1 MNLNGG
7 GAPGTA
13 GVPADPGGNGGM
25 HGTGAADADYN
36 TRVRVHRGVLGDTD
50 PLGGV
55 SDLDSRV
62 HRWQNPVARVVIRV
76 GSGDALD

>member
-1 MNLNGG
+1 VN
-7 GAPGTA
+7 A
-13 GVPADPGGNGGM
+13 
-25 HGTGAADADYN
+25 TGAAGPDHN
-36 TRVRVHRGVLGDTD
+36 TRVHVHRGVLGDTD

-76 GSGDALD
+76 GHSASFN